1 MKLTS
6 YLLFLALINSAHGA
20 LFSSPPTH
28 IKGKASLEAISVD
41 DLQTEARVVSF
52 SVFADIKQTVL
63 PHLEA
68 SVIAGGVLETGSNE
82 SLFVDEFKPRQD
94 LVLKEASLSY
104 SPIEALQ
111 IEAGALNQSRYD
123 SPLLLTET
131 PFVSARESINFKLA
145 DYSFGLFLSQAVPSN
160 HFLTNRLGSVDEGAP
175 SLLIE
180 GITMHLA
187 GDLMFFKT
195 QIMRFKFNNLSSN
208 VAYNSQFLG
217 NSTRGV
223 SPSTTAFLY
232 DYEGYNIVM
241 EMGFNIG
248 ESSSLIFNGQY
259 LYNDKAPDGRNT
271 GYLASLTLEMGQLRL
286 TGSYFTNESD
296 SSPAFYNSSTYG
308 HNDREGQGIE
318 LAWMIPT
325 EATSLY
331 LKAYKLDTNQQIL
344 QSDSSRFY
352 AGITRSF
359 SFD

>member
-1 MKLTS
+1 MKLTTF
-6 YLLFLALINSAHGA
+6 LLLMMFQTQAFAA
-20 LFSSPPTH
+20 LFKSPPTH
-28 IKGKASLEAISVD
+28 IKGVASLEAISVD

-52 SVFADIKQTVL
+52 SMFADIKQTVL
-63 PHLEA
+63 PKLEA

-104 SPIEALQ
+104 SPLEALRL
-111 IEAGALNQSRYD
+111 EAGALNQGRYE
-123 SPLLLTET
+123 SPLLLTDT
-131 PFVSARESINFKLA
+131 AFVSAKETLLFKFS
-145 DYSFGLFLSQAVPSN
+145 DYSFGFFLSQAVPSN

-195 QIMRFKFNNLSSN
+195 QLMRYKFNNLSSN

-217 NSTRGV
+217 NSTRGS

-232 DYEGYNIVM
+232 DFEGYNAVI
-241 EMGFNIG
+241 EIGFNIG
-248 ESSSLIFNGQY
+248 EDSSVLFKGEY

-271 GYLASLTLEMGQLRL
+271 GYLGALTLEINQFSI
-286 TGSYFTNESD
+286 TGEYFKNESD

-308 HNDREGQGIE
+308 HNDRDGFGVA
-318 LAWMIPT
+318 LAWSISK

-331 LKAYKLDTNQQIL
+331 LKAYKLKTNQQIL
-344 QSDSSRFY
+344 LSDSARFF
-352 AGITRSF
+352 AGLTRSF